1 MILRSSSFEDTRVG
15 MSSLGPMLFCCAPAA
30 RMTTIANVACEMD
43 CDVHHAAPANRGR
56 KLSIGQCGE
65 LTFFTTNQTKLAHAR
80 YVAEER
86 QIRIKGFRQRT
97 VSCGLCRTPPSL
109 TRRNLTR

>member
-1 MILRSSSFEDTRVG
+1 